1 MWHNTLGRTGSR
13 VSALACGSNALRFY
27 DAFTAEI
34 AFNYALDHGITFI
47 ETGRMYN
54 EGKTEQWIG
63 KAVSHRRSEYVLASK
78 CSGRDS
84 YEDAA
89 RKIDLSL
96 EALQTDHIDHYRVA
110 AVDSHEVLAQALAPD
125 GAQRAIEEAREAGKI
140 SYTGITGHQ
149 PEVLMAALETGRFD
163 TMLFVLNMVTY
174 NEQNRR
180 LIQLAADLG
189 VGTMVMRPLDHGA
202 LCPDPALRFAL
213 ASGVDTVLCGMYS
226 PLEIDTNL
234 AFAGAEPERSGAGR
248 PAPGGGGVEHGVPAL
263 PGPRRPA
270 LHVPAGD
277 RRAPDHAAE
286 PLPGQVRA
294 LARGRVPVEH
304 DCRGGQA
311 LRRVYAL
318 RRAVPGGVEHRTV
331 DPRGS
336 AVSGV
341 EPSAGC
347 TLDGN
352 KKRRE
357 SVISHLLQKR
367 AILKLPA

>member
-13 VSALACGSNALRFY
+13 VSALACGSNALRAY

-47 ETGRMYN
+47 ETGRMYD

-63 KAVSHRRSEYVLASK
+63 QAVSRRRGEYVLASK
-78 CSGRDS
+78 CMWRSS
-84 YEDAA
+84 YEEAA

-110 AVDSHEVLAQALAPD
+110 AVDTHEALAQALAPD

-149 PEVLMAALETGRFD
+149 PEVLMAALQTGRFD
-163 TMLFVLNMVTY
+163 TMLLILNMVTY

-180 LIQLAADLG
+180 LIQLAGDLG
-189 VGTMVMRPLDHGA
+189 VGMMLMRPLEHGV

-234 AFAGAEPERSGAGR
+234 AFAGAEPGEAERASLRREAEALSTGCLR
-248 PAPGGGGVEHGVPAL
+248 CPDPGGPPCKCPLGIDVRQIMLVSRYRDRYGLLPAAEFQWSTIAEAA
-263 PGPRRPA
+263 RRCNECGQCEERCPA
-270 LHVPAGD
+270 ALSIIPSV
-277 RRAPDHAAE
+277 HAA
-286 PLPGQVRA
+286 
-294 LARGRVPVEH
+294 AR
-304 DCRGGQA
+304 
-311 LRRVYAL
+311 
-318 RRAVPGGVEHRTV
+318 
-331 DPRGS
+331 
-336 AVSGV
+336 
-341 EPSAGC
+341 
-347 TLDGN
+347 
-352 KKRRE
+352 
-357 SVISHLLQKR
+357 
-367 AILKLPA
+367 